1 MKVLRYCA
9 QWVAGPFSGAAGRD
23 DTAGGGEVD
32 LSFSDRDEA
41 FREEV
46 QGFLDERLTP
56 EMRQAARRTTTVFA
70 DKDLAMAWQ
79 RILVDKGW
87 AVPAWPVEYGGVDWS
102 LTQKYIFNEECAK
115 AHAPGLIPLG
125 LRMLAPV
132 LFRYG
137 TPEQK
142 DYYLPR
148 ILSGE
153 HYWCQGY
160 SEPGAGSDLSSL
172 KTSAVKDG
180 DDYLVNGTKIWT
192 THAHFADHIFCLV
205 RTDNTGRP
213 QAGITFLL
221 IPMDTAGITVD
232 PIITL
237 AGDHEVNQ
245 VFFDDVRVPQSN
257 RVGPENEGWTVAKY
271 LLEFERGGGGAAP
284 RLKVALDELK
294 AIAGREHEGARPLMS
309 QPEFAS
315 RVHAVEIRLRAQ
327 EFAELS
333 NLARLSR
340 GESPGAGSSLSKNS
354 SVAIEQTINALKLEA
369 VQYYALPHANFISL
383 NGHDRPWVG
392 PDYAETVTPKYL
404 NSRAA
409 SVFGGSQEVQKN
421 IIAKAVLGL

>member
-1 MKVLRYCA
+1 MDLR
-9 QWVAGPFSGAAGRD
+9 
-23 DTAGGGEVD
+23 
-32 LSFSDRDEA
+32 FSDADEA

-46 QGFLDERLTP
+46 RAFLDERLTP
-56 EMRQAARRTTTVFA
+56 DMREGARRTTTVFA
-70 DKDLAMAWQ
+70 DKDLAMRWQ
-79 RILVDKGW
+79 QILVEQGW
-87 AVPAWPVEYGGVDWS
+87 AVPAWPEEYGGTSWTV
-102 LTQKYIFNEECAK
+102 TQKYIFGEECAK

-132 LFRYG
+132 LFKYG

-160 SEPGAGSDLSSL
+160 SEPGSGSDLSSL
-172 KTSAVKDG
+172 KTTAVKDG
-180 DDYLVNGTKIWT
+180 DDYVVNGTKIWT

-205 RTDNTGRP
+205 RTDSKGKP

-221 IPMDTAGITVD
+221 IPMNTPGITVE
-232 PIITL
+232 PIITI

-271 LLEFERGGGGAAP
+271 LLEFERGGGGASP

-294 AIAGREHEGARPLMS
+294 TIASKESADGVPMIE
-309 QPEFAS
+309 QPAFRS
-315 RVHAVEIRLRAQ
+315 RFNELEIRLRAL

-333 NLARLSR
+333 NLARMSR
-340 GESPGAGSSLSKNS
+340 GESPGPGSSLAKNT
-354 SVAIEQTINALKLEA
+354 SVSLEQALLELKLEA
-369 VQYYALPHANFISL
+369 VQHYALPHANFISL
-383 NGHDRPWVG
+383 NGNNEPPVG
-392 PDYAETVTPKYL
+392 PDYAETTTAKYL
-404 NSRAA
+404 NARAA
-409 SVFGGSQEVQKN
+409 SIFGGSQEVQKN